1 MSPRQKGYVTT
12 ETRCSQRK
20 ILLRITHTHAAL
32 CIHCVR
38 FQGSLRP
45 RRLCSA
51 FLQQS
56 HLCTQDHC
64 PTGTRRAT
72 LGSTVSN
79 VRLTQP
85 VTPRT
90 FVIRYQFPSGVF
102 DNSCTVSR
110 ALI

>member
-51 FLQQS
+51 FCS
-56 HLCTQDHC
+56 KVIY
-64 PTGTRRAT
+64 A
-72 LGSTVSN
+72 
-79 VRLTQP
+79 
-85 VTPRT
+85 PRIT
-90 FVIRYQFPSGVF
+90 APQEPAAPHW
-102 DNSCTVSR
+102 DQLLAMCD
-110 ALI
+110 